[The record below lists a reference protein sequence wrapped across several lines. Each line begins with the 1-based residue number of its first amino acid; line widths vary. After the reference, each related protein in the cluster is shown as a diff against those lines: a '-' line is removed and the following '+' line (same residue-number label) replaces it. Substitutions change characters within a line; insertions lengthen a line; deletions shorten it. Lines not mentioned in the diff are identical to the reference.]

1 MKTDAGKFGAQPDAG
16 WHGVQWFA
24 MVTLGLLTACADDDA
39 DDVSDGPDSGA
50 DVQTPDAQGDGSS
63 PDGGEPDGGSPDGGA
78 LEVVDIPEGCNP
90 LAFEHD
96 CFFPW
101 PSDYFLQEDDS
112 TPSGRAVVISGAA
125 QVINEDGLVSDFNE
139 LHQADGFSHHPI
151 IAMWFPE
158 GVDTSSLPTWL
169 DDPSP
174 TTAPDSPTLLLNAET
189 GEAIPHFAELDAR
202 PSASQVAALYVR
214 PLVRLDNE
222 TRYVVAL
229 QGLTQ
234 PDGSPIEAPAG
245 FRFVRDGVATTSTV
259 LDELGARYETDVFP
273 VLESFGVERS
283 ELILAWDF
291 TTQSLESV
299 TSDMLEVR
307 RLAMESFEVSPPA
320 VTIESVQEGS
330 GEGGVGDSLAPYVG
344 RRITGTITVPLYVE
358 SAETGALLARD
369 EAGNIV
375 QNGTAEARFVMLIPR
390 SITEA
395 EVPAPERVVQFGHGF
410 FGGLD
415 EMDSATQ
422 ASIANEGG
430 WTIAGVEWWGMSAP
444 DLGPVAG
451 AIADNA
457 SRTFDFTDRLHQG
470 MVNYMAF
477 AHALATTFQE
487 VEAVQQEGVSLIDPE
502 QVYFYGISQGHIL
515 GGTYFA
521 LSPQIERGMF
531 SVGGASFTLMMSRAS
546 PFGQF
551 LQFIGFKHDQLQVQ
565 KFIAMASTAMDRI
578 DPITYAPFIFDQPL
592 EGAPAERRMLIQLG
606 LGDSSVPN
614 MGGYL
619 HARTLGIPVLE
630 PTPEVP
636 PLLSTV
642 DVGTEGQDISGML
655 LVDFGINPRPD
666 LEARLAAPANCVH
679 GAVRELDFGIAQISA
694 FLRPDGRVVFPCEG
708 VCTSSCNP

>member
-1 MKTDAGKFGAQPDAG
+1 MKTDAGKFRAQPVAG
-16 WHGVQWFA
+16 WRGAQWFA
-24 MVTLGLLTACADDDA
+24 MVTLGLLGACADDDS
-39 DDVSDGPDSGA
+39 DDVTNGPDAGS
-50 DVQTPDAQGDGSS
+50 DVLTPDAQGDGAA
-63 PDGGEPDGGSPDGGA
+63 PDAGGPV
-78 LEVVDIPEGCNP
+78 VVDIPEGCNP

-101 PSDYFLQEDDS
+101 PSDFFLQEDAE
-112 TPSGRAVVISGAA
+112 TPSGRAVVVSGAA

-158 GVDTSSLPTWL
+158 GVDTGSLVAWL

-174 TTAPDSPTLLLNAET
+174 TTRPDSPTLLLNAET

-222 TRYVVAL
+222 TRYIVAM
-229 QGLTQ
+229 QRLTQ
-234 PDGSPIEAPAG
+234 PDGSPVEAPEG
-245 FRFVRDGVATTSTV
+245 FRYVRDGVATTSAA
-259 LDELGARYETDVFP
+259 LDALGERYEADVFP
-273 VLESFGVERS
+273 VLDAFGVDRS

-299 TSDMLEVR
+299 TSDMLQVR
-307 RLAMESFEVSPPA
+307 RLAMESFEAAPPE

-330 GEGGVGDSLAPYVG
+330 GEGGVGDSLSPYVG
-344 RRITGTITVPLYVE
+344 RRITGTITVPLYVD

-369 EAGNIV
+369 EAGNVV
-375 QNGTAEARFVMLIPR
+375 QNGTAEARFVILMPL
-390 SITEA
+390 SVTEA
-395 EVPAPERVVQFGHGF
+395 DVPTPERVVQFGHGF

-531 SVGGASFTLMMSRAS
+531 SVGGASFTLMMSRAA

-630 PTPEVP
+630 PSPEVP

-642 DVGTEGQDISGML
+642 DVGAEGQDISGML
-655 LVDFGINPRPD
+655 LVDFGIDPRPD